1 MSKILFGKL
10 QTIFIK
16 VMDIV
21 TMETIMKDVNGMEEI
36 AVEKMLIRGIAKIV
50 NVWILTQK
58 IHVRMITGKAMV
70 IAMMVITI
78 KDVNGMAEIVV
89 VKKLQR
95 IIALLVNVWIPQHE
109 FNVEEMFLSKIIQL
123 F

>member
-1 MSKILFGKL
+1 
-10 QTIFIK
+10 
-16 VMDIV
+16 MDIV

-50 NVWILTQK
+50 KVWILTQK

-109 FNVEEMFLSKIIQL
+109 FNVGKMLLIKN
-123 F
+123 

>member
-1 MSKILFGKL
+1 
-10 QTIFIK
+10 
-16 VMDIV
+16 
-21 TMETIMKDVNGMEEI
+21 METIMKDVNGMEEI

-58 IHVRMITGKAMV
+58 IHVRMITGKVMV
-70 IAMMVITI
+70 IVIII

-89 VKKLQR
+89 VKRLKSL
-95 IIALLVNVWIPQHE
+95 IALLVNVWIPQHE
-109 FNVEEMFLSKIIQL
+109 FNVEEMLLSKINQL